1 MYKAL
6 NFNNVTMKYLVTLIF
21 TFFLIISPA
30 QADVSIEADQE
41 NESYKI
47 TGELLLDETFN
58 GSYESQK
65 QAETCQGCRW
75 IIAKICYLEDD
86 VGSIKGCS
94 GDAESCVRP
103 DGEIG
108 KRLRVWRKLGDDEP
122 WLAVGVICLAPSGPV
137 TPSTINFKIT
147 EVTSEYLPKL
157 TPSTQPLN
165 HVLVNTDIFFISNQ
179 NRNFGPKYL
188 VITGIPITLNASAIW
203 TWDFGDGTV
212 IQTANTGS
220 GYPYGEIKHTYK
232 SKGLKT
238 ITVTTTWQA
247 KWSTKNNLDLPV
259 LGKNLVQ
266 KTTFNL
272 LAHEARGVLTR

>member
-1 MYKAL
+1 
-6 NFNNVTMKYLVTLIF
+6 MKYVISLFLT
-21 TFFLIISPA
+21 TFILISPA
-30 QADVSIEADQE
+30 MAEVSVEADE
-41 NESYKI
+41 DNESYKV
-47 TGELLLDETFN
+47 TGELLLDETFD

-65 QAETCQGCRW
+65 QAETCQGCKW
-75 IIAKICYLEDD
+75 IIAKICYLEDE
-86 VGSIKGCS
+86 VGSIKDCS
-94 GDAESCVRP
+94 GSAESCIRP

-108 KRLRVWRKLGDDEP
+108 KKLRVWRKLGEDEP
-122 WLAVGVICLAPSGPV
+122 WLSVGLICLAPSGPV
-137 TPSTINFKIT
+137 TPTTINFKIN
-147 EVTSEYLPKL
+147 EVTIEYLPKL
-157 TPSTQPLN
+157 IPSTEPIN
-165 HVLVNTDIFFISNQ
+165 HVLVNTDTYFMTNQ
-179 NRNFGPKYL
+179 TRIFGPKNL

-212 IQTANTGS
+212 IQTFNSGS

-247 KWSTKNNLDLPV
+247 KWSTKNKVDLPV

-272 LAHEARGVLTR
+272 LAHEARAVLTR

>member
-1 MYKAL
+1 
-6 NFNNVTMKYLVTLIF
+6 MKLLITL
-21 TFFLIISPA
+21 FFSLFIIISPA
-30 QADVSIEADQE
+30 KAEVSIEADQE

-75 IIAKICYLEDD
+75 IIAKICYLEDE

-94 GDAESCVRP
+94 GAAESCVRP

-108 KRLRVWRKLGDDEP
+108 KKLRVWRKLGEDEP
-122 WLAVGVICLAPSGPV
+122 WLSVGLICLAPSGPV
-137 TPSTINFKIT
+137 TPSTVNFKIT
-147 EVTSEYLPKL
+147 EVTNEYLPKL
-157 TPSTQPLN
+157 IPSTQPIN
-165 HVLVNTDIFFISNQ
+165 HVLVNTEIFFMSNQ
-179 NRNFGPKYL
+179 NRNFGPKNL

-212 IQTANTGS
+212 LQTSNTGA
-220 GYPYGEIKHTYK
+220 GYPYGEIKHIFNT
-232 SKGLKT
+232 KGLKT
-238 ITVTTTWQA
+238 ISVTTTWQA
-247 KWSTKNNLDLPV
+247 KWSTKNNLEIPV

-272 LAHEARGVLTR
+272 QAHEARGVLTR